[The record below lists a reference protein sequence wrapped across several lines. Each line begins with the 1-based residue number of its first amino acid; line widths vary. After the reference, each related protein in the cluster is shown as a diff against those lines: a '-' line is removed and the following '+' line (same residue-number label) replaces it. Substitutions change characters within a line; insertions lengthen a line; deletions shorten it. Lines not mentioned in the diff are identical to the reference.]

1 MVYLQQVSVA
11 DLIAE
16 IPNRAL
22 FKAGEVCEIAHV
34 QPYVLHSWEAEFPDL
49 GVVRTEGAARV
60 YRRGDVER
68 VLRIKQLVF
77 VEGLTLAGVRRRLS
91 DDFGVVAEDAPI
103 DELFGRHAR
112 ERLTAVKQGLRSLL
126 DLLSTSTPVA
136 HRKSEVANPKQQAL
150 PELPPVAVASA
161 RRTRSPQAAQTN
173 GRSKRRAHA

>member
-1 MVYLQQVSVA
+1 MA

-22 FKAGEVCEIAHV
+22 FKTAEVCEIAHV

-49 GVVRTEGAARV
+49 GVVRTEGSARV
-60 YRRGDVER
+60 YRRRDVER
-68 VLRIKQLVF
+68 VLRIKHLVL

-91 DDFGVVAEDAPI
+91 DESGVVGEDAPI

-126 DLLSTSTPVA
+126 DLLSSGTAPSHGTSAGAKP
-136 HRKSEVANPKQQAL
+136 RQQAL
-150 PELPPVAVASA
+150 PDLPSGDASSA
-161 RRTRSPQAAQTN
+161 RRARSSRPQSN
-173 GRSKRRAHA
+173 GRGRRRAQA